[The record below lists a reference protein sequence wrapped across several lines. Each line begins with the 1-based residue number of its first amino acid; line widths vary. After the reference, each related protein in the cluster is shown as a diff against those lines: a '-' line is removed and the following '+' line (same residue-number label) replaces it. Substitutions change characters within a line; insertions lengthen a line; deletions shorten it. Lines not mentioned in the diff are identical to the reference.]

1 MNEMV
6 DLIPEFVEE
15 SFEHLKNIEEDIILI
30 EQGEADKELINRV
43 FRAVHSIKGGSSF
56 LGLKHIELLSHKMED
71 IFNMVRNGDLVF
83 RSAISTVVLSSID
96 QLKNLLENV
105 QISDSIDVSGNLRE
119 LAEILKQEQGGG
131 EVRRQEIKVT
141 NDDVV
146 SLDEYKLKAYQK
158 KGQHVYLVKME
169 LLETSPF
176 KNPLDFIREIEKTG
190 EIIELRV
197 DTEMLLRDEG
207 FTGEGIP
214 LRIIYATVLDKDL
227 MTYTFSADDDRIT
240 EIRLPAEAGKAA
252 PEKRAAQDGEPGA
265 VLAIEDA
272 SGEPLEAFEEDDGM
286 EEDEESLKD
295 YNEYLTFTVGE
306 EEYGITIQLIQEII
320 TMQPMTPVPESAE
333 YMMGVI
339 NLRGDI
345 IPVFDFRRRL
355 SFGEREYDAKTI
367 TLVAKVLDKKIGIIV
382 DRVSEVI
389 GFKKEQINDAP
400 PIEQIP
406 GDFLIG
412 IGQKDQRFVFL
423 LKIGEIFKSDEAA

>member
-71 IFNMVRNGDLVF
+71 IFNMVRNGDMVF
-83 RSAISTVVLSSID
+83 GSDISTVVLRAID

-105 QISDSIDVSGNLRE
+105 QISDSIDVSGNLKE
-119 LAEILKQEQGGG
+119 LAEILRQQSGG
-131 EVRRQEIKVT
+131 VDARSQEIKVT
-141 NDDVV
+141 QDEVV
-146 SLDEYKLKAYQK
+146 TLDEYKLKGYQK
-158 KGQHVYLVKME
+158 KGQHVYLIKME

-214 LRIIYATVLDKDL
+214 LRIVYATVLEKDL
-227 MTYTFSADDDRIT
+227 LTYTFNADDDKVSEISVPAAKKPVST
-240 EIRLPAEAGKAA
+240 EKTTSAGA
-252 PEKRAAQDGEPGA
+252 PEVDGG
-265 VLAIEDA
+265 IEHA
-272 SGEPLEAFEEDDGM
+272 SGEPLEDAEEEYGF

-320 TMQPMTPVPESAE
+320 TMQPMTPVPESPE
-333 YMMGVI
+333 YMKGVI

-345 IPVFDFRRRL
+345 IPVFDFRSRL

-389 GFKKEQINDAP
+389 GFKKDQINDAP
-400 PIEQIP
+400 QIDQIP
-406 GDFLIG
+406 SDFLIG

-423 LKIGEIFKSDEAA
+423 LKIKEIFKSEEAA